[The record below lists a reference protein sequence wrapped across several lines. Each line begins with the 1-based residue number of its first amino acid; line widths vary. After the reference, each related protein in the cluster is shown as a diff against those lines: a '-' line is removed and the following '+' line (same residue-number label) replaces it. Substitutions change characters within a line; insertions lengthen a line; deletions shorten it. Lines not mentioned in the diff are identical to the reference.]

1 VAGGAAGTGI
11 PLRYTFRLPTD
22 PARLDASRLDALVA
36 DLRRLDTVYPTT
48 DVVAAN
54 GGTTNRSG
62 LLALVEAHA
71 TRWRSAEVVLSV
83 AVLGTMA
90 IALHALALVALLAAR
105 RRRPS
110 LDLARGR
117 GASTTQAFATVL
129 AEGVVLTV
137 PAAVAGGIAA
147 ALLVPSGSVPLA
159 AALAGG
165 VAAIATALLI
175 VTLVPA
181 TAGPPPD
188 PTRETGVVRRTGAR
202 RLVAEGVV
210 VIVALAG
217 AYALRERGVAGVGA
231 AGGPATVD
239 PFVALVPALVGIA
252 AGIVVV
258 RLFPFPVR
266 VLARVAA
273 ARRGLVPAYALRR
286 LGRESSSGLI
296 LAVLMATATIAT
308 FCSVVL
314 VTLDRAADA
323 TAWHDLGAPYRIT
336 ALASGSTGMKAGIP
350 IALPAD
356 FDPTTLPGVVATAEG
371 SLASVP
377 YFPRGARLDLLA
389 IDTTAYAD
397 LAAGTPVGMSFPPDL
412 LTAPEDLVAGAPART
427 RLGSNAAP
435 VPVIVSTLLAEGV
448 EKLTPGK
455 TFQVIAGGRPLT
467 LRVVEVRDDVP
478 TMTPGGRFA
487 VVDLAQLRAAASD
500 DAVRSTVAFVRA
512 PDDAA
517 GAIRTAA
524 AAVSP
529 DLVVASR
536 AEAAAETRT
545 TPLMEAVVAGLTLAA
560 LVAALYAALAVTCAL
575 ALSASARAVEVAHL
589 RTLGLSR
596 RQSVW
601 LVVAEH
607 GPTVA
612 VAFVVG
618 VVLGVGLFAAVG
630 PALGT
635 DAIVGSAV
643 AVPLSVE
650 PLHLAGILVAVVAIV
665 AVGMAVAA
673 AIQRRAVPA
682 LAVRRRMA

>member
-1 VAGGAAGTGI
+1 
-11 PLRYTFRLPTD
+11 
-22 PARLDASRLDALVA
+22 
-36 DLRRLDTVYPTT
+36 
-48 DVVAAN
+48 
-54 GGTTNRSG
+54 
-62 LLALVEAHA
+62 
-71 TRWRSAEVVLSV
+71 
-83 AVLGTMA
+83 
-90 IALHALALVALLAAR
+90 
-105 RRRPS
+105 
-110 LDLARGR
+110 
-117 GASTTQAFATVL
+117 
-129 AEGVVLTV
+129 
-137 PAAVAGGIAA
+137 
-147 ALLVPSGSVPLA
+147 VPLA
-159 AALAGG
+159 AVLAGS

-188 PTRETGVVRRTGAR
+188 PTRDTGVVHRTGAR

-217 AYALRERGVAGVGA
+217 AYALRERGVAGAGA
-231 AGGPATVD
+231 ASGPGTVD
-239 PFVALVPALVGIA
+239 PFVALVPALVGVA

-266 VLARVAA
+266 ALARVAA

-323 TAWHDLGAPYRIT
+323 TAWHDVGAPFRVT
-336 ALASGSTGMKAGIP
+336 ALASGSTGTKAGIP
-350 IALPAD
+350 IALPAG
-356 FDPTTLPGVVATAEG
+356 FDPAALPGATATAEG
-371 SLASVP
+371 STASVP
-377 YFPRGARLDLLA
+377 FFPRGAHLDLLA
-389 IDTTAYAD
+389 IDTAAYAD
-397 LAAGTPVGMSFPPDL
+397 LAAGTPDEPSFPPDL
-412 LTAPEDLVAGAPART
+412 LASPDDLVAGAPARP
-427 RLGSNAAP
+427 GSTAAP
-435 VPVIVSTLLAEGV
+435 IPVIVSAALAEGV

-455 TFQVIAGGRPLT
+455 AFQVIVGGGPLT

-487 VVDLAQLRAAASD
+487 VVDLAQLRAATST

-512 PDDAA
+512 PDAA
-517 GAIRTAA
+517 ADAIRAAA

-536 AEAAAETRT
+536 AEVAAETRT

-596 RQSVW
+596 RQAAW
-601 LVVAEH
+601 LIVAEH
-607 GPTVA
+607 GPTVV

-635 DAIVGSAV
+635 DAIVGSSV
-643 AVPLSVE
+643 AVPLAVE
-650 PLHLAGILVAVVAIV
+650 PVHLAGILVAVVAIV
-665 AVGMAVAA
+665 AIGMAVAA